1 MIYVIYDMAN
11 ISQVDFSQVHQT
23 SEATLRISV
32 DEKETVLKFTGNTP
46 AFLVGLKQY
55 NHSEILEIMNTPEW
69 TNNEENKI
77 NKLWQQQ

>member
-23 SEATLRISV
+23 SEATLRLSV

-46 AFLVGLKQY
+46 SFLVGLQQY
-55 NHSEILEIMNTPEW
+55 NHSEILAIMASSEW
-69 TNNEENKI
+69 TKKEE
-77 NKLWQQQ
+77 

>member
-23 SEATLRISV
+23 SEATLRLSV

-46 AFLVGLKQY
+46 AFLVGLQQY
-55 NHSEILEIMNTPEW
+55 NHSEILVIMNTPEW
-69 TNNEENKI
+69 TKKEE
-77 NKLWQQQ
+77 

>member
-23 SEATLRISV
+23 SEATLRLSV

-46 AFLVGLKQY
+46 AFLVGLQQY
-55 NHSEILEIMNTPEW
+55 THLEILAIMNTPEW
-69 TNNEENKI
+69 NNKEK
-77 NKLWQQQ
+77 

>member
-1 MIYVIYDMAN
+1 MAN

>member
-23 SEATLRISV
+23 SEATLRLSV

-46 AFLVGLKQY
+46 SFLLGLQQY
-55 NHSEILEIMNTPEW
+55 NHSEILVIMASSDW
-69 TNNEENKI
+69 TKKEE
-77 NKLWQQQ
+77 

>member
-23 SEATLRISV
+23 SEATLRLSV

-46 AFLVGLKQY
+46 SFLVGLQQY
-55 NHSEILEIMNTPEW
+55 NHTEILAIMASSEW
-69 TNNEENKI
+69 TKKEE
-77 NKLWQQQ
+77 